1 MLAETPLSPEGD
13 NMFPTG
19 VVETHVFTAE
29 AGGEATGP
37 WLPCH
42 CRCATPRCRQLSGK
56 VVGFSKQ
63 AINDGLEDVGGYSG
77 ARMC

>member
-13 NMFPTG
+13 NMLPTG
-19 VVETHVFTAE
+19 VVETNVFTAE

-42 CRCATPRCRQLSGK
+42 SRCATPRCRQLSGK
-56 VVGFSKQ
+56 VAGFSKQ

>member
-13 NMFPTG
+13 NMLPTG
-19 VVETHVFTAE
+19 VVETNVFTAD
-29 AGGEATGP
+29 AVGEATGP
-37 WLPCH
+37 WRLCQSK
-42 CRCATPRCRQLSGK
+42 CATLRCRQLSGK
-56 VVGFSKQ
+56 VAGFSKQ